1 MAVILNE
8 ADFPGI
14 INLCGAGC
22 LVIVGR
28 LTVDEGDE
36 VTRKRVGK
44 RECWGEREREKECE
58 VE

>member
-14 INLCGAGC
+14 INFCGAGC
-22 LVIVGR
+22 LMIVGR

-44 RECWGEREREKECE
+44 RAGGGERKREK
-58 VE
+58 V